1 MLFYVSKNPKDK
13 SRWLKVT
20 LDPDRCDNVLDS
32 LADISSWK
40 EIHQLV
46 VEDGERKSVVPI
58 RSDSICD
65 YFEYDG
71 FRYDLKEHLTE
82 YPGFIYDR
90 FSKDTMSFNEF
101 LKILDKYGADKF
113 LFAIPAW
120 ALNMFG
126 IKYENGTFPHVLRSN
141 EDFDKTSEFVPEDP
155 DMPVQYCKVVCRLRV
170 PEYESI
176 LFSNEFVFEPLFIID
191 PTRYTFVSQ
200 LYESLPLFKMSR
212 VDFAVT
218 LGHTVEIFEH
228 IIDFNSMDTY
238 STYTDSSINHIR
250 KLNEKFKSW
259 FEEFIKS
266 DEAMDVCYT
275 PIDKCTVGLTFNN
288 ALTLGYIQWYD
299 KEEEDTTHKYGG
311 SILEQPEY
319 LGNKVAR
326 V

>member
-1 MLFYVSKNPKDK
+1 MLFYVSKNPKDQ

-32 LADISSWK
+32 LADVSSWK

-46 VEDGERKSVVPI
+46 VEDDERESVVPI
-58 RSDSICD
+58 RSDSTCD
-65 YFEYDG
+65 YFEYSG
-71 FRYDLKEHLTE
+71 FRYNLKDYLTE
-82 YPGFIYDR
+82 DPGFIYDR

-126 IKYENGTFPHVLRSN
+126 IKYENGTFPYVLRSN

-218 LGHTVEIFEH
+218 LGHTVEIFEY
-228 IIDFNSMDTY
+228 IIDVNVRDLYTTY
-238 STYTDSSINHIR
+238 LSPNTNHIHM
-250 KLNEKFKSW
+250 LNEKFKSW
-259 FEEFIKS
+259 FEKFILS
-266 DEAMDVCYT
+266 DDALDVCYT
-275 PIDKCTVGLTFNN
+275 PTSRCTSGLTFND
-288 ALTLGYIQWYD
+288 ALALGYLRFYD
-299 KEEEDTTHKYGG
+299 KTEEDTVHKYVG

-319 LGNKVAR
+319 LGDKVAR